1 MVVTVAIVV
10 YTHDLSLGVMVGV
23 VLSVLHF
30 GWKQTKI
37 RVQSSEERGQKVYL
51 VHGPFF
57 FGSSSHFVDEFDAE
71 SDPQDIT
78 IDFGGSHIWDN
89 TAVVAIG
96 KVKFKYAKLG
106 KTVHLRGLNEE
117 STQLLERSGFKVSGM
132 DTVPGTGGHGA

>member
-1 MVVTVAIVV
+1 MIVTVTIVV
-10 YTHDLSLGVMVGV
+10 YTHDLSIGVMVGV

-37 RVQSSEERGQKVYL
+37 RVQASQEQGQKVYR

-57 FGSSSHFVDEFDAE
+57 FGSSSRFVDEFDAE
-71 SDPQDIT
+71 ADPKEIT

-117 STQLLERSGFKVSGM
+117 SSRILEQSGFA
-132 DTVPGTGGHGA
+132 TAGGHSS

>member
-1 MVVTVAIVV
+1 TS
-10 YTHDLSLGVMVGV
+10 DLSIGVLVGV

-30 GWKQTKI
+30 GWKQAKI
-37 RVQSSEERGQKVYL
+37 RVQSSEEQGRRVYR

-57 FGSSSHFVDEFDAE
+57 FGSSSRFVDEFNAE
-71 SDPQDIT
+71 ADPDEIT
-78 IDFGGSHIWDN
+78 IDFSGSHIWDN

-117 STQLLERSGFKVSGM
+117 SSRLLEKSGFAL
-132 DTVPGTGGHGA
+132 PQGH